1 VAVPP
6 AATVVGVAIPLTLKP
21 DPVTARSAIVSA
33 AVPVLVTVIAC
44 DFVWPSTMLPKLK
57 VAGER
62 LNPGAAAVPVTG
74 IVSGEFPALLTIEI
88 DPVMLPDADGEKA
101 APSVTLSDGVRV
113 AGVVI
118 PVSVRPVP
126 AALTLVML
134 TDAVPVFVITT
145 CLVLV
150 VPVPIVPKLRLAGLA
165 LNCPVAVEVPVPLR
179 ATVTFGVTGSL
190 LVMARLPVALPAT
203 AGVKVTA
210 I

>member
-1 VAVPP
+1 M
-6 AATVVGVAIPLTLKP
+6 LNP
-21 DPVTARSAIVSA
+21 DPDTAKSAIVKA
-33 AVPVLVTVIAC
+33 ALPVLVTVMVC
-44 DFVWPSTMLPKLK
+44 DFVCPSTMLPKLK

-74 IVSGEFPALLTIEI
+74 IVNGEFPALLTIEI
-88 DPVMLPDADGEKA
+88 DPVMLPELVGAKA
-101 APSVTLSDGVRV
+101 ALSVALCDGASV

-118 PVSVRPVP
+118 PVNVRPVP
-126 AALTLVML
+126 AALTLLMF

-165 LNCPVAVEVPVPLR
+165 LNWPVAVEVPVPLR
-179 ATVTFGVTGSL
+179 GTVTFGLTGSL
-190 LVMARLPVALPAT
+190 LVIAKLPGAPPAV

-210 I
+210 ICAD